1 MATPL
6 PGDGLLIE
14 GSREAS
20 VGFCWHVAVRR
31 GGKVQ
36 NELNPA
42 RDPCSAGIPAQ
53 PAAELS
59 SLEPEPAA
67 ESRPN
72 QLTDPDPRL
81 SRSQQKREQ
90 ERRSLPWRLG
100 LANVLS
106 AGLHFIAMSWVGWQP
121 RIREEEEILPF
132 QWVEVADE
140 PPPEPQWI
148 APVSARESGVSEP
161 RDHVSVRQS
170 QVANPGEWVEVT
182 SATAQPLLASAAGSP
197 VPEILSPP
205 TRELEVPQPARNS
218 ASPQQQPKARLENL
232 SAGLAALEQA
242 VADHNWAE
250 ALHLTEE
257 WLDHWPLS
265 SLQRQQ
271 LQDYRQHLQSLLATS
286 SAAAVETKSAQ
297 ISPAQSLKPQPERA
311 ASSPEVLPQP
321 YLSAPADPHPTLP
334 SPEPI
339 AAPLEEPSP
348 TLPPT
353 FPTGSHNSDFGRTS
367 GIESSQAGPPSL
379 NATADPDWGDYLAQ
393 FQERVR
399 QHWMVR
405 RASGSYVTVVQV
417 RLDRQGSLRE
427 LRLQT
432 PSEDPLLDAA
442 VLSAIQRSAPFA
454 PLPESYVGE
463 ELMLEI
469 NVLSGSLQAGP
480 TQIPRN

>member
-1 MATPL
+1 M
-6 PGDGLLIE
+6 
-14 GSREAS
+14 
-20 VGFCWHVAVRR
+20 
-31 GGKVQ
+31 Q
-36 NELNPA
+36 NELNPN
-42 RDPCSAGIPAQ
+42 RDLRNTGIPAQ

-81 SRSQQKREQ
+81 SRSQQERQQ

-106 AGLHFIAMSWVGWQP
+106 AGLHFIALHFMAMSWMGWRP
-121 RIREEEEILPF
+121 GIPEEEIISF
-132 QWVEVADE
+132 QWVEMADE
-140 PPPEPQWI
+140 PPLEPQWI

-197 VPEILSPP
+197 IPGILPPSP
-205 TRELEVPQPARNS
+205 RELEVPQPARNS
-218 ASPQQQPKARLENL
+218 ASPQQQPEARLENL

-265 SLQRQQ
+265 SPQRQQ

>member
-1 MATPL
+1 M
-6 PGDGLLIE
+6 
-14 GSREAS
+14 
-20 VGFCWHVAVRR
+20 
-31 GGKVQ
+31 Q

-53 PAAELS
+53 PTAES
-59 SLEPEPAA
+59 TSPKPEPAA

-170 QVANPGEWVEVT
+170 QVPSPSEEAT
-182 SATAQPLLASAAGSP
+182 SAAAQPLLASAAGSP

-218 ASPQQQPKARLENL
+218 ASPQQQPEARLENL

-265 SLQRQQ
+265 SPQRQQ

-353 FPTGSHNSDFGRTS
+353 FPTGSHSSSLGRTS
-367 GIESSQAGPPSL
+367 GIESSRAGPPSL
-379 NATADPDWGDYLAQ
+379 NAVADPDWGDYLAQ

>member
-1 MATPL
+1 M
-6 PGDGLLIE
+6 
-14 GSREAS
+14 
-20 VGFCWHVAVRR
+20 
-31 GGKVQ
+31 Q
-36 NELNPA
+36 NELNPN
-42 RDPCSAGIPAQ
+42 RDLRNTGIPAQ

-67 ESRPN
+67 ESQAN
-72 QLTDPDPRL
+72 CLTDGEVDPEPCL

-106 AGLHFIAMSWVGWQP
+106 AGLHFIALHFMAMSWMGWRP
-121 RIREEEEILPF
+121 GIPEEEIISF
-132 QWVEVADE
+132 QWVEMADE

-182 SATAQPLLASAAGSP
+182 SATARPLLASAAGSP

-205 TRELEVPQPARNS
+205 TRELEVPQPAQNS
-218 ASPQQQPKARLENL
+218 ASPQQQPEARLENL

-265 SLQRQQ
+265 SPQRQQ

-348 TLPPT
+348 TLPLT

-379 NATADPDWGDYLAQ
+379 NAVADPDWGDYLAQ

>member
-1 MATPL
+1 M
-6 PGDGLLIE
+6 
-14 GSREAS
+14 
-20 VGFCWHVAVRR
+20 
-31 GGKVQ
+31 Q

-218 ASPQQQPKARLENL
+218 ASPQQQPEARLENL

-265 SLQRQQ
+265 SPQRQQ

>member
-1 MATPL
+1 M
-6 PGDGLLIE
+6 
-14 GSREAS
+14 
-20 VGFCWHVAVRR
+20 
-31 GGKVQ
+31 Q
-36 NELNPA
+36 NELNPN
-42 RDPCSAGIPAQ
+42 RDLRNTGIPAQ
-53 PAAELS
+53 PTAES
-59 SLEPEPAA
+59 TSPKPEPAA
-67 ESRPN
+67 ESQAN
-72 QLTDPDPRL
+72 CLTDGEVDPEPRL
-81 SRSQQKREQ
+81 SRSQQERQQ

-205 TRELEVPQPARNS
+205 TRELEVTQPARNS
-218 ASPQQQPKARLENL
+218 ASPQQQPEARLENL

-265 SLQRQQ
+265 SPQRQQ

-463 ELMLEI
+463 EV
-469 NVLSGSLQAGP
+469 NYP
-480 TQIPRN
+480 TLT

>member
-20 VGFCWHVAVRR
+20 VGFCWHVAVRK

-218 ASPQQQPKARLENL
+218 ASPQQQPEARLENL

-265 SLQRQQ
+265 SPQRQQ

>member
-20 VGFCWHVAVRR
+20 VGFCWHVAVRK

-161 RDHVSVRQS
+161 WDDVSVRQS
-170 QVANPGEWVEVT
+170 QVPSPSEEDT
-182 SATAQPLLASAAGSP
+182 SAAAQPLVASAAGSP

-218 ASPQQQPKARLENL
+218 ASPQQQPEARLENL

-265 SLQRQQ
+265 SPQRQQ

-442 VLSAIQRSAPFA
+442 VLSSIQRSAPFA

>member
-1 MATPL
+1 
-6 PGDGLLIE
+6 
-14 GSREAS
+14 
-20 VGFCWHVAVRR
+20 
-31 GGKVQ
+31 VQ
-36 NELNPA
+36 NELNPN
-42 RDPCSAGIPAQ
+42 RDLRNTGIPAQ

-106 AGLHFIAMSWVGWQP
+106 AGLHFIAMSWMGWRP
-121 RIREEEEILPF
+121 GMPEEEIISF
-132 QWVEVADE
+132 QWVEMADE

-161 RDHVSVRQS
+161 WDDVSVRQS

-197 VPEILSPP
+197 VPGILSPP

-218 ASPQQQPKARLENL
+218 ASPQQQPEARLENL

-265 SLQRQQ
+265 SPQRQQ

-311 ASSPEVLPQP
+311 ASSPEILPQP

-442 VLSAIQRSAPFA
+442 VLSSIQRSAPFA

>member
-1 MATPL
+1 
-6 PGDGLLIE
+6 
-14 GSREAS
+14 
-20 VGFCWHVAVRR
+20 
-31 GGKVQ
+31 VQ
-36 NELNPA
+36 NELNPN
-42 RDPCSAGIPAQ
+42 RDLRNTGIPAQ
-53 PAAELS
+53 PTAES
-59 SLEPEPAA
+59 TSPKPEPAA
-67 ESRPN
+67 ESQAN
-72 QLTDPDPRL
+72 CLTDGEVDPEPRL
-81 SRSQQKREQ
+81 SRSQQERQQ

-140 PPPEPQWI
+140 PPLEPQWI

-161 RDHVSVRQS
+161 WDDVSVRQS
-170 QVANPGEWVEVT
+170 QVPSPSEEAT
-182 SATAQPLLASAAGSP
+182 SAAAQPLVASAAGSP

-265 SLQRQQ
+265 SPQRQQ

-339 AAPLEEPSP
+339 AAPLEGPSP

-353 FPTGSHNSDFGRTS
+353 FPTGSHSSSLGRTS

-393 FQERVR
+393 FQDFKKGFANTGWYGG
-399 QHWMVR
+399 H
-405 RASGSYVTVVQV
+405 
-417 RLDRQGSLRE
+417 
-427 LRLQT
+427 
-432 PSEDPLLDAA
+432 PDP
-442 VLSAIQRSAPFA
+442 
-454 PLPESYVGE
+454 
-463 ELMLEI
+463 
-469 NVLSGSLQAGP
+469 
-480 TQIPRN
+480 T

>member
-20 VGFCWHVAVRR
+20 VGFCWHVAVRK

-132 QWVEVADE
+132 QWVEMADE

-218 ASPQQQPKARLENL
+218 ASPQQQPEARLENL

-265 SLQRQQ
+265 SPQRQQ

-353 FPTGSHNSDFGRTS
+353 FPTGSHSSSLGRTS

>member
-1 MATPL
+1 M
-6 PGDGLLIE
+6 
-14 GSREAS
+14 
-20 VGFCWHVAVRR
+20 
-31 GGKVQ
+31 Q
-36 NELNPA
+36 NELNPN
-42 RDPCSAGIPAQ
+42 RDLRNTGIPAQ
-53 PAAELS
+53 PTAES
-59 SLEPEPAA
+59 TSPKPEPAA
-67 ESRPN
+67 ESQAN
-72 QLTDPDPRL
+72 CLTDGEVDPEPRL
-81 SRSQQKREQ
+81 SRSQQERQQ

-140 PPPEPQWI
+140 PPLEPQWI

-161 RDHVSVRQS
+161 WDDVSVRQS
-170 QVANPGEWVEVT
+170 QVPSPSEEAT
-182 SATAQPLLASAAGSP
+182 SAAAQPLVASAAGSP

-265 SLQRQQ
+265 SPQRQQ

-353 FPTGSHNSDFGRTS
+353 FPTGSHSSSLGRTS
-367 GIESSQAGPPSL
+367 GIESSRAGPPSL
-379 NATADPDWGDYLAQ
+379 NAVADPDWGDYLAQ
-393 FQERVR
+393 FQDFKKGFANTGWYGE
-399 QHWMVR
+399 H
-405 RASGSYVTVVQV
+405 
-417 RLDRQGSLRE
+417 
-427 LRLQT
+427 
-432 PSEDPLLDAA
+432 P
-442 VLSAIQRSAPFA
+442 AP
-454 PLPESYVGE
+454 
-463 ELMLEI
+463 
-469 NVLSGSLQAGP
+469 
-480 TQIPRN
+480 T

>member
-1 MATPL
+1 M
-6 PGDGLLIE
+6 
-14 GSREAS
+14 
-20 VGFCWHVAVRR
+20 
-31 GGKVQ
+31 Q
-36 NELNPA
+36 NEFNPN
-42 RDPCSAGIPAQ
+42 RDLRNTGIPAQ
-53 PAAELS
+53 PTAES
-59 SLEPEPAA
+59 TSPKPEPAA
-67 ESRPN
+67 ESQAN
-72 QLTDPDPRL
+72 CLTDGEVDPEPRL
-81 SRSQQKREQ
+81 SRSQQERQQ

-132 QWVEVADE
+132 QWVEMADE

-218 ASPQQQPKARLENL
+218 ASPQQQPEARLENL

-265 SLQRQQ
+265 SPQRQQ

>member
-1 MATPL
+1 M
-6 PGDGLLIE
+6 
-14 GSREAS
+14 
-20 VGFCWHVAVRR
+20 
-31 GGKVQ
+31 Q
-36 NELNPA
+36 NELNPN
-42 RDPCSAGIPAQ
+42 RDLRNTGIPAQ

-161 RDHVSVRQS
+161 WDDVSVRQS
-170 QVANPGEWVEVT
+170 QVPSPSEEAT
-182 SATAQPLLASAAGSP
+182 SAAAQPLVASAAGSP
-197 VPEILSPP
+197 VPGILPPSP
-205 TRELEVPQPARNS
+205 RELEMPQPNRDS
-218 ASPQQQPKARLENL
+218 ASPQQQPEARLENL

-265 SLQRQQ
+265 SPQRQQ
-271 LQDYRQHLQSLLATS
+271 LQDYRRHLQSLLATS

-353 FPTGSHNSDFGRTS
+353 FPTGSHSSSLGRTS
-367 GIESSQAGPPSL
+367 GIESSRAGPPSL
-379 NATADPDWGDYLAQ
+379 NAVADPDWGDYLAQ

-469 NVLSGSLQAGP
+469 DVLSGSLQAGP

>member
-1 MATPL
+1 M
-6 PGDGLLIE
+6 
-14 GSREAS
+14 
-20 VGFCWHVAVRR
+20 
-31 GGKVQ
+31 Q
-36 NELNPA
+36 NELNPN
-42 RDPCSAGIPAQ
+42 RDLRNTGIPAQ
-53 PAAELS
+53 PTAES
-59 SLEPEPAA
+59 TSPKPEPAA
-67 ESRPN
+67 ESQAN
-72 QLTDPDPRL
+72 CLTDGEVDPEPRL
-81 SRSQQKREQ
+81 SRSQQERQQ
-90 ERRSLPWRLG
+90 ERRSLSWRLG

-170 QVANPGEWVEVT
+170 QVPSPSEEVT

-218 ASPQQQPKARLENL
+218 ASPQQQPEARLENL

-257 WLDHWPLS
+257 WLDRWPLS

-271 LQDYRQHLQSLLATS
+271 LQDYRRHLQSLLATS

-353 FPTGSHNSDFGRTS
+353 FPTGSHSSSLGRTS
-367 GIESSQAGPPSL
+367 GIESSRAGPPSL

-442 VLSAIQRSAPFA
+442 VLSAIQRSAPFP

-469 NVLSGSLQAGP
+469 DVLSGSLQAGS
-480 TQIPRN
+480 TQNPRN

>member
-1 MATPL
+1 M
-6 PGDGLLIE
+6 
-14 GSREAS
+14 
-20 VGFCWHVAVRR
+20 
-31 GGKVQ
+31 Q

-132 QWVEVADE
+132 QWVEMADE

-170 QVANPGEWVEVT
+170 QVPSPSEEAT
-182 SATAQPLLASAAGSP
+182 SAAAQPLVASAAGSP
-197 VPEILSPP
+197 VPGILPPSP
-205 TRELEVPQPARNS
+205 RELEMPQPNRDS

-265 SLQRQQ
+265 SPQRQQ

-442 VLSAIQRSAPFA
+442 VLSAIQRSAPFP

-469 NVLSGSLQAGP
+469 DVLSGSLQAGS
-480 TQIPRN
+480 TQNPRN

>member
-1 MATPL
+1 M
-6 PGDGLLIE
+6 
-14 GSREAS
+14 
-20 VGFCWHVAVRR
+20 
-31 GGKVQ
+31 Q
-36 NELNPA
+36 NELNPN
-42 RDPCSAGIPAQ
+42 RDLRNTGIPAQ

-265 SLQRQQ
+265 SPQRQQ

-442 VLSAIQRSAPFA
+442 VLSAIQRSAPFP

-469 NVLSGSLQAGP
+469 DVLSGSLQAGS
-480 TQIPRN
+480 TQNPRN

>member
-1 MATPL
+1 M
-6 PGDGLLIE
+6 
-14 GSREAS
+14 
-20 VGFCWHVAVRR
+20 
-31 GGKVQ
+31 Q
-36 NELNPA
+36 NELNPN
-42 RDPCSAGIPAQ
+42 RDLRNTGIPAQ

-81 SRSQQKREQ
+81 SRSQRKREQ

-218 ASPQQQPKARLENL
+218 ASPQQQPEARLENL

-265 SLQRQQ
+265 SPQRQQ

-442 VLSAIQRSAPFA
+442 VLSAIQRSAPFP

-469 NVLSGSLQAGP
+469 DVLSGSLQAGP

>member
-1 MATPL
+1 M
-6 PGDGLLIE
+6 
-14 GSREAS
+14 
-20 VGFCWHVAVRR
+20 
-31 GGKVQ
+31 Q
-36 NELNPA
+36 NELNPN
-42 RDPCSAGIPAQ
+42 RDLRNTGIPAQ

-121 RIREEEEILPF
+121 RIWEEEEILPF
-132 QWVEVADE
+132 QWVEMADE
-140 PPPEPQWI
+140 PPLEPQWI

-182 SATAQPLLASAAGSP
+182 SATAQPLVASAAGSP

-218 ASPQQQPKARLENL
+218 ASPQQQPEARLENL

-257 WLDHWPLS
+257 WLDRWPLS

-339 AAPLEEPSP
+339 AAPLEEPPP

-353 FPTGSHNSDFGRTS
+353 FPTGSHSSSLGRTS

-379 NATADPDWGDYLAQ
+379 NAVADPDWGDYLAQ
-393 FQERVR
+393 FQDFKKGFANTGWYGE
-399 QHWMVR
+399 H
-405 RASGSYVTVVQV
+405 
-417 RLDRQGSLRE
+417 
-427 LRLQT
+427 
-432 PSEDPLLDAA
+432 P
-442 VLSAIQRSAPFA
+442 AP
-454 PLPESYVGE
+454 
-463 ELMLEI
+463 
-469 NVLSGSLQAGP
+469 
-480 TQIPRN
+480 T

>member
-1 MATPL
+1 M
-6 PGDGLLIE
+6 
-14 GSREAS
+14 
-20 VGFCWHVAVRR
+20 
-31 GGKVQ
+31 Q
-36 NELNPA
+36 NELNPN
-42 RDPCSAGIPAQ
+42 RDLRNTGIPAQ
-53 PAAELS
+53 PTAES
-59 SLEPEPAA
+59 TSPKPEPAA

-257 WLDHWPLS
+257 WLDRWPLS

-271 LQDYRQHLQSLLATS
+271 LQDYRRHLQSLLATS

-379 NATADPDWGDYLAQ
+379 NAVADPDWGDYLAQ

-469 NVLSGSLQAGP
+469 DVLSGSLQAGP

>member
-1 MATPL
+1 V
-6 PGDGLLIE
+6 
-14 GSREAS
+14 S
-20 VGFCWHVAVRR
+20 VGFCWHVAVRK

-36 NELNPA
+36 NELNPN
-42 RDPCSAGIPAQ
+42 RDLRNTGIPAQ
-53 PAAELS
+53 PTAES
-59 SLEPEPAA
+59 TSPKPEPAA

-132 QWVEVADE
+132 QWVEMADE

-161 RDHVSVRQS
+161 WDDVSVRQS

-218 ASPQQQPKARLENL
+218 ASPQQQPEARLENL

-265 SLQRQQ
+265 SPQRQQ

-353 FPTGSHNSDFGRTS
+353 FPTGSHSSSLGRTS

>member
-1 MATPL
+1 M
-6 PGDGLLIE
+6 
-14 GSREAS
+14 
-20 VGFCWHVAVRR
+20 
-31 GGKVQ
+31 Q
-36 NELNPA
+36 NELNPN
-42 RDPCSAGIPAQ
+42 RDLRNTGIPAQ
-53 PAAELS
+53 PTAES
-59 SLEPEPAA
+59 TSPKPEPAA

-106 AGLHFIAMSWVGWQP
+106 AGLHFIALHFMAMSWIGWRP
-121 RIREEEEILPF
+121 GIPEEEIISF
-132 QWVEVADE
+132 QWVEMADE

-265 SLQRQQ
+265 SPQRQQ

-353 FPTGSHNSDFGRTS
+353 FPTGSHSSSLGRTS
-367 GIESSQAGPPSL
+367 G
-379 NATADPDWGDYLAQ
+379 
-393 FQERVR
+393 
-399 QHWMVR
+399 
-405 RASGSYVTVVQV
+405 
-417 RLDRQGSLRE
+417 
-427 LRLQT
+427 
-432 PSEDPLLDAA
+432 
-442 VLSAIQRSAPFA
+442 
-454 PLPESYVGE
+454 
-463 ELMLEI
+463 
-469 NVLSGSLQAGP
+469 
-480 TQIPRN
+480 

>member
-1 MATPL
+1 M
-6 PGDGLLIE
+6 
-14 GSREAS
+14 
-20 VGFCWHVAVRR
+20 
-31 GGKVQ
+31 Q
-36 NELNPA
+36 NELNPN
-42 RDPCSAGIPAQ
+42 RDLRNTGIPAQ
-53 PAAELS
+53 PTAES
-59 SLEPEPAA
+59 TSPKPEPAA

-106 AGLHFIAMSWVGWQP
+106 AGLHFIAMSWVSWQP

-132 QWVEVADE
+132 QWVEMADE

-161 RDHVSVRQS
+161 WDDVSVRQS

-205 TRELEVPQPARNS
+205 TRELEMPQPNRDS

-265 SLQRQQ
+265 SPQRQQ

-297 ISPAQSLKPQPERA
+297 ISPTQSLKPQPERA

-321 YLSAPADPHPTLP
+321 HLPAQATPHPTSP
-334 SPEPI
+334 SAELI

-353 FPTGSHNSDFGRTS
+353 FPTGSHSSSLGRTS
-367 GIESSQAGPPSL
+367 GIESSRAGPPSL

>member
-20 VGFCWHVAVRR
+20 VGFCWHVAVRK

-72 QLTDPDPRL
+72 QLTDPDPCL

-218 ASPQQQPKARLENL
+218 ASPQQQPEARLENL

-257 WLDHWPLS
+257 WLDRWPLS
-265 SLQRQQ
+265 SPQRQQ

-379 NATADPDWGDYLAQ
+379 NAVADPDWGDYLAQ

>member
-1 MATPL
+1 
-6 PGDGLLIE
+6 
-14 GSREAS
+14 
-20 VGFCWHVAVRR
+20 
-31 GGKVQ
+31 VQ
-36 NELNPA
+36 NELNPN
-42 RDPCSAGIPAQ
+42 RDLRNTGIPAQ
-53 PAAELS
+53 PTAES
-59 SLEPEPAA
+59 TSPKPEPAA
-67 ESRPN
+67 ESQAN
-72 QLTDPDPRL
+72 CLTDGEVDPEPRL
-81 SRSQQKREQ
+81 SRSQQERQQ

-218 ASPQQQPKARLENL
+218 ASPQQQPEARLENL

-265 SLQRQQ
+265 SPQRQQ

-353 FPTGSHNSDFGRTS
+353 FPTGSHSSSLGRTS
-367 GIESSQAGPPSL
+367 GIESSRAGPPSL

-442 VLSAIQRSAPFA
+442 VLSSIQRSAPFA

>member
-1 MATPL
+1 M
-6 PGDGLLIE
+6 
-14 GSREAS
+14 
-20 VGFCWHVAVRR
+20 
-31 GGKVQ
+31 Q
-36 NELNPA
+36 NELNPN
-42 RDPCSAGIPAQ
+42 RDLRNTGIPAQ
-53 PAAELS
+53 PTAES
-59 SLEPEPAA
+59 TSPKPEPAA
-67 ESRPN
+67 ESQAN
-72 QLTDPDPRL
+72 CLTDGEVDPEPRL
-81 SRSQQKREQ
+81 SRSQQERQQ

-106 AGLHFIAMSWVGWQP
+106 AGLHFMAMSWMGWRP
-121 RIREEEEILPF
+121 GIPEEEIISF

-161 RDHVSVRQS
+161 QDHVSVRQS

-182 SATAQPLLASAAGSP
+182 SATAQPLVASAAGSP

-218 ASPQQQPKARLENL
+218 ASPQQQPEARLENL

-321 YLSAPADPHPTLP
+321 HLSAPADPHPTSP

-353 FPTGSHNSDFGRTS
+353 FPTGSHSSSLGRTS
-367 GIESSQAGPPSL
+367 GIESSRAGPPSL

>member
-1 MATPL
+1 M
-6 PGDGLLIE
+6 
-14 GSREAS
+14 
-20 VGFCWHVAVRR
+20 
-31 GGKVQ
+31 Q
-36 NELNPA
+36 NELNPN
-42 RDPCSAGIPAQ
+42 RDLRNTGISAQ
-53 PAAELS
+53 PTAES
-59 SLEPEPAA
+59 TSPKPEPAA
-67 ESRPN
+67 ESQAN
-72 QLTDPDPRL
+72 CLTDGEVDPEPRL
-81 SRSQQKREQ
+81 SRSQQERQQ
-90 ERRSLPWRLG
+90 ERRSLSWRLG

-170 QVANPGEWVEVT
+170 QVPSPSEEVT

-218 ASPQQQPKARLENL
+218 ASPQQQPEARLENL

-257 WLDHWPLS
+257 WLDRWPLS

-271 LQDYRQHLQSLLATS
+271 LQDYRRHLQSLLATS

-353 FPTGSHNSDFGRTS
+353 FPTGSHSSSLGRTS
-367 GIESSQAGPPSL
+367 GIESSRAGPPSL

-442 VLSAIQRSAPFA
+442 VLSAIQRSAPFP

-469 NVLSGSLQAGP
+469 DVLSGSLQAGS
-480 TQIPRN
+480 TQNPRN

>member
-1 MATPL
+1 
-6 PGDGLLIE
+6 
-14 GSREAS
+14 
-20 VGFCWHVAVRR
+20 
-31 GGKVQ
+31 
-36 NELNPA
+36 
-42 RDPCSAGIPAQ
+42 
-53 PAAELS
+53 
-59 SLEPEPAA
+59 
-67 ESRPN
+67 
-72 QLTDPDPRL
+72 
-81 SRSQQKREQ
+81 
-90 ERRSLPWRLG
+90 
-100 LANVLS
+100 
-106 AGLHFIAMSWVGWQP
+106 LHFIAMSWMGWRP
-121 RIREEEEILPF
+121 GIPEEEIISF
-132 QWVEVADE
+132 QWVEMADE

-205 TRELEVPQPARNS
+205 TRELEMPQPNRDS

-265 SLQRQQ
+265 SPQRQQ

-353 FPTGSHNSDFGRTS
+353 FPTGSHSSSLGRTS
-367 GIESSQAGPPSL
+367 GIESSRAGPPSL
-379 NATADPDWGDYLAQ
+379 NAVADPDWGDYLAQ

-463 ELMLEI
+463 EV
-469 NVLSGSLQAGP
+469 NYP
-480 TQIPRN
+480 TLTASRYREGF

>member
-20 VGFCWHVAVRR
+20 VGFCWHVAVRK

-53 PAAELS
+53 PTAES
-59 SLEPEPAA
+59 TSPKPEPAA

-170 QVANPGEWVEVT
+170 QVPSPSEEAT
-182 SATAQPLLASAAGSP
+182 SAAAQPLLASAAGSP

-218 ASPQQQPKARLENL
+218 ASPQQQPEARLENL

-265 SLQRQQ
+265 SPQRQQ

-353 FPTGSHNSDFGRTS
+353 FPTGSHSSSLGRTS
-367 GIESSQAGPPSL
+367 GIESSRAGPPSL
-379 NATADPDWGDYLAQ
+379 NAVADPDWGDYLAQ

>member
-1 MATPL
+1 
-6 PGDGLLIE
+6 
-14 GSREAS
+14 
-20 VGFCWHVAVRR
+20 
-31 GGKVQ
+31 VQ
-36 NELNPA
+36 NELNPN
-42 RDPCSAGIPAQ
+42 RDLRNTGIPAQ
-53 PAAELS
+53 PTAES
-59 SLEPEPAA
+59 TSPKPEPAA
-67 ESRPN
+67 ESQAN
-72 QLTDPDPRL
+72 CLTDGEVDPEPRL
-81 SRSQQKREQ
+81 SRSQQERQQ

-106 AGLHFIAMSWVGWQP
+106 AGLHFIALHFMAMSWMGWRP
-121 RIREEEEILPF
+121 GIPEEEIISF
-132 QWVEVADE
+132 QWVEMADE

-148 APVSARESGVSEP
+148 APVSAREFGVSEP
-161 RDHVSVRQS
+161 WDDVSVRQS

-218 ASPQQQPKARLENL
+218 ASPQQQPEARLENL

-265 SLQRQQ
+265 SPQRQQ

-353 FPTGSHNSDFGRTS
+353 FPTGSHSSSLGRTS
-367 GIESSQAGPPSL
+367 GIESSRAGPPSL
-379 NATADPDWGDYLAQ
+379 NAVADPDWGDYLAQ

-454 PLPESYVGE
+454 SLPESYVGE
-463 ELMLEI
+463 EV
-469 NVLSGSLQAGP
+469 NYP
-480 TQIPRN
+480 TLTASQYREGF

>member
-20 VGFCWHVAVRR
+20 VGFCWHVAVRK

-170 QVANPGEWVEVT
+170 QVPSPSEEAT
-182 SATAQPLLASAAGSP
+182 SAAAQPLVASAAGSP
-197 VPEILSPP
+197 VPGILPPSP
-205 TRELEVPQPARNS
+205 RELEMPQPNRDS

-265 SLQRQQ
+265 SPQRQQ

-353 FPTGSHNSDFGRTS
+353 FPTGSHSSSLGRTS

-442 VLSAIQRSAPFA
+442 VLSAIQRSAPFP

-469 NVLSGSLQAGP
+469 DVLSGSLQAGP

>member
-1 MATPL
+1 M
-6 PGDGLLIE
+6 
-14 GSREAS
+14 
-20 VGFCWHVAVRR
+20 
-31 GGKVQ
+31 
-36 NELNPA
+36 
-42 RDPCSAGIPAQ
+42 
-53 PAAELS
+53 
-59 SLEPEPAA
+59 
-67 ESRPN
+67 
-72 QLTDPDPRL
+72 
-81 SRSQQKREQ
+81 
-90 ERRSLPWRLG
+90 
-100 LANVLS
+100 
-106 AGLHFIAMSWVGWQP
+106 GWQP
-121 RIREEEEILPF
+121 GIPQEKEILPF
-132 QWVEVADE
+132 QWVEVADK

-148 APVSARESGVSEP
+148 APVSARESGASEP
-161 RDHVSVRQS
+161 WDHVPVRQS
-170 QVANPGEWVEVT
+170 QVASPSEVVEVT
-182 SATAQPLLASAAGSP
+182 SAAAQPLVASAAGSP

-218 ASPQQQPKARLENL
+218 ASPQQQPEARLENL

-242 VADHNWAE
+242 VADYNWAE

-257 WLDHWPLS
+257 WLDRWPLS

-271 LQDYRQHLQSLLATS
+271 LRDYRQHLQSLLPTS
-286 SAAAVETKSAQ
+286 SAAKVETKSAQ

-321 YLSAPADPHPTLP
+321 YLSAPADPHPILP

-339 AAPLEEPSP
+339 AALSEEPSP

-353 FPTGSHNSDFGRTS
+353 FPTGSHSSNFGRTS

-417 RLDRQGSLRE
+417 RLDRQGSLQE

-442 VLSAIQRSAPFA
+442 VLSAIQRSAPFP

-469 NVLSGSLQAGP
+469 DVLSGSLQAGSA
-480 TQIPRN
+480 QNPRN

>member
-1 MATPL
+1 M
-6 PGDGLLIE
+6 
-14 GSREAS
+14 
-20 VGFCWHVAVRR
+20 
-31 GGKVQ
+31 
-36 NELNPA
+36 
-42 RDPCSAGIPAQ
+42 
-53 PAAELS
+53 
-59 SLEPEPAA
+59 
-67 ESRPN
+67 
-72 QLTDPDPRL
+72 
-81 SRSQQKREQ
+81 
-90 ERRSLPWRLG
+90 
-100 LANVLS
+100 
-106 AGLHFIAMSWVGWQP
+106 
-121 RIREEEEILPF
+121 
-132 QWVEVADE
+132 
-140 PPPEPQWI
+140 
-148 APVSARESGVSEP
+148 
-161 RDHVSVRQS
+161 
-170 QVANPGEWVEVT
+170 
-182 SATAQPLLASAAGSP
+182 
-197 VPEILSPP
+197 
-205 TRELEVPQPARNS
+205 PQPNRDS

-265 SLQRQQ
+265 SPQRQQ

-297 ISPAQSLKPQPERA
+297 ISPTQSLKPQPERA

-321 YLSAPADPHPTLP
+321 HLPAQATPHPTSP
-334 SPEPI
+334 SAELI

-353 FPTGSHNSDFGRTS
+353 FPTGSHSSSLGRTS
-367 GIESSQAGPPSL
+367 GIESSRAGPPSL
-379 NATADPDWGDYLAQ
+379 NAVADPDWGDYLAQ

-399 QHWMVR
+399 QHWMLR

-463 ELMLEI
+463 EV
-469 NVLSGSLQAGP
+469 NYP
-480 TQIPRN
+480 TLTASQYREGF

>member
-1 MATPL
+1 M
-6 PGDGLLIE
+6 
-14 GSREAS
+14 
-20 VGFCWHVAVRR
+20 
-31 GGKVQ
+31 Q

-132 QWVEVADE
+132 QWVEMADE

-197 VPEILSPP
+197 VPGILPPSP
-205 TRELEVPQPARNS
+205 RELEMPQPNRDS

-265 SLQRQQ
+265 SPQRQQ

-442 VLSAIQRSAPFA
+442 VLSAIQRSAPFP

-469 NVLSGSLQAGP
+469 DVLSGSLQAGS
-480 TQIPRN
+480 TQNPRN

>member
-1 MATPL
+1 M
-6 PGDGLLIE
+6 
-14 GSREAS
+14 
-20 VGFCWHVAVRR
+20 
-31 GGKVQ
+31 Q
-36 NELNPA
+36 NELNPN
-42 RDPCSAGIPAQ
+42 RDLRNTGIPAQ

-106 AGLHFIAMSWVGWQP
+106 AGLHFIALHFIAMSWVGWQP
-121 RIREEEEILPF
+121 RIPEEEIISF
-132 QWVEVADE
+132 QWVEMADE
-140 PPPEPQWI
+140 PPLEPQWI

-182 SATAQPLLASAAGSP
+182 SATAQPLVASAAGSP

-218 ASPQQQPKARLENL
+218 ASPQQQPEARLENL

-257 WLDHWPLS
+257 WLDRWPLS
-265 SLQRQQ
+265 SPQRQQ

-286 SAAAVETKSAQ
+286 SAAAVGTKSAQ

-339 AAPLEEPSP
+339 AAPLEGPSP

-353 FPTGSHNSDFGRTS
+353 FPTGSHSSSLGRTS
-367 GIESSQAGPPSL
+367 GIESSRAGPPSL
-379 NATADPDWGDYLAQ
+379 NAVADPDWGDYLAQ

-399 QHWMVR
+399 QHWMLR

-463 ELMLEI
+463 EV
-469 NVLSGSLQAGP
+469 NYP
-480 TQIPRN
+480 TLTASQYREGF